1 MEGHEESPWGKVLK
15 EGYDKPC
22 MQAATLVLHH
32 HDASK
37 DDWTDIVAARRLG
50 HLSSLYG
57 KIIPSLLSHL
67 RSGVAALSD
76 LSGATRR

>member
-50 HLSSLYG
+50 YLSSLDG
-57 KIIPSLLSHL
+57 KIKPSLSLSPPIGRCCTL
-67 RSGVAALSD
+67 GS
-76 LSGATRR
+76 SGARR